1 MKLDTQ
7 RRDAAIWF
15 NTTIASAKHFFLPA
29 MVYRDNFLV
38 ILQKRAINYLMVSRW
53 IQFQMDAEEEKKV
66 LRLHAT
72 VHFFTEILF
81 GLILFLICILL
92 VVVIVCLSSRL
103 GLDYLEFKALQ

>member
-1 MKLDTQ
+1 MKLATQ
-7 RRDAAIWF
+7 KDAAIWL
-15 NTTIASAKHFFLPA
+15 NTTIESAKHIFKPA
-29 MVYRDNFLV
+29 MICRDKFLV
-38 ILQKRAINYLMVSRW
+38 ILRKRVINYLMVNRW

-92 VVVIVCLSSRL
+92 VFGIVCLSSRL